1 MMLHPQNLREMTL
14 SLSWDLKGINMLVI
28 LIMNKIIFQ
37 NLKSWWG
44 VCGIVRIV
52 EGKKEL
58 LEVARFV
65 DLLKLLLEVF
75 FGQFGDKEW

>member
-1 MMLHPQNLREMTL
+1 
-14 SLSWDLKGINMLVI
+14 
-28 LIMNKIIFQ
+28 
-37 NLKSWWG
+37 

-65 DLLKLLLEVF
+65 DLLKLLVEVI

>member
-1 MMLHPQNLREMTL
+1 MGNDAPPPKLKGNDT
-14 SLSWDLKGINMLVI
+14 SLSWGLKEINMLVI
-28 LIMNKIIFQ
+28 LLMNNIIFQ

-75 FGQFGDKEW
+75 FGQFGDK